1 MFMIIHVRN
10 AEKILKKRGR
20 KPKEASVDDN
30 CRFCDC
36 NLTAHTAGSKTS
48 FENLFKPS
56 RNLILAET
64 CESIGFKL
72 QCSET
77 LSERVCRPCGR
88 KIRNTRNGEK
98 EAVEGDTERLEFS
111 SSPEHRCYCGR

>member
-1 MFMIIHVRN
+1 MS
-10 AEKILKKRGR
+10 ETPKKILKKRGR

-56 RNLILAET
+56 RSLILAEA

-72 QCSET
+72 QRSET
-77 LSERVCRPCGR
+77 LSERVCRPGER
-88 KIRNTRNGEK
+88 KIRDAAELYNFVKESVFVTHAKGESTFLIS
-98 EAVEGDTERLEFS
+98 VVI
-111 SSPEHRCYCGR
+111 